1 MAEMKQLAKE
11 TAVYGVSSIVGKF
24 LNWLLVPLYSYVL
37 ASSADYGIVTH
48 IYAWVALVIVVLTYG
63 METGYFRFASEKT
76 DDESQANRVYSTT
89 LCSLA
94 FTSLLFSILIVL
106 FRDDVAS
113 ALGYGSHAEF
123 IALMGICVALDAF
136 DSIPFAYLRYKKRAA
151 KFAIFKLLMVVVD
164 IFFNIFFLVLCP
176 LILESS
182 FDWMVNWFF
191 DPDYGVGYVFVANII
206 GSSFVT
212 LLLMPT
218 ILEAKFDFDAA
229 LLRKMLKYSMPILLL
244 GIVGIMNQ
252 TVDKILFPEIYPDK
266 NIVMSELGIYGACFK
281 VAMVM
286 MVFTNA
292 FRYAYEPFVFHKY
305 GTRDCKESYSDAMK
319 YFVIA
324 SLIIFLG
331 MSFYMD
337 ILQYILDEQYR
348 VGLKVVPFVLI
359 SYIFQGVVYNLS
371 LWYKVV
377 DKTYWGAIFSVIGL
391 LVNLVLQIWLIPIW
405 SYWACVWAAMAC
417 YFVMMVMSYFIGQ
430 RYYPISYQLGR
441 IGLYVLLA
449 AALWVVGC
457 CFVEVDNFVLR
468 MVFRTV
474 LLAIFCVFVIK
485 LDLPLSEIPLL
496 NRLVR
501 NK

>member
-1 MAEMKQLAKE
+1 MAEIKQLAKE
-11 TAVYGVSSIVGKF
+11 TAVYGVSSMVGKF

-48 IYAWVALVIVVLTYG
+48 IYAWVALTIVVLTYG

-76 DDESQANRVYSTT
+76 NDESQANRVYSTT

-106 FRDDVAS
+106 FRGNVAS
-113 ALGYGSHAEF
+113 ALGYERHAEY
-123 IALMGICVALDAF
+123 IALMGVCVAMDAF

-176 LILESS
+176 LIADGS
-182 FDWMVNWFF
+182 FGWMVNWFF

-206 GSSFVT
+206 GSTFVT
-212 LLLMPT
+212 LLLLPT
-218 ILEAKFDFDAA
+218 ILEAKFDFDGA
-229 LLRKMLKYSMPILLL
+229 LLRKMLRYSIPILLL

-266 NIVMSELGIYGACFK
+266 DNVMSELGIYGACFK

-305 GTRDCKESYSDAMK
+305 GTRNCKESYSDAMK

-324 SLIIFLG
+324 SLMIFLG

-337 ILQYILDEQYR
+337 VLQYVLDEQYR

-359 SYIFQGVVYNLS
+359 SYLFQGVVYNLS

-391 LVNLVLQIWLIPIW
+391 LINLGLQIWLIPIL

-417 YFVMMVMSYFIGQ
+417 YFVIMVMSYFIGQ
-430 RYYPISYQLGR
+430 KYYPINYQLGR
-441 IGLYVLLA
+441 IGLYVLLTVV
-449 AALWVVGC
+449 LWSVGYY
-457 CFVEVDNFVLR
+457 FVEVDNFVLR
-468 MVFRTV
+468 MTFRTV
-474 LLAIFCVFVIK
+474 LLAVFCIVVVK
-485 LDLPLSEIPLL
+485 LDLPLSEIPLV